1 LSIGLPVGFDDVNG
15 IEKDAIAFPSRE
27 SAAFLSSFLKGRQ
40 GKSPMTHPLV
50 GWPFLGS
57 RQSRKV
63 RSELFDVIG
72 RMRLRPLHAPCM
84 GSARKKGLSV
94 LGSPQGLAL

>member
-1 LSIGLPVGFDDVNG
+1 
-15 IEKDAIAFPSRE
+15 
-27 SAAFLSSFLKGRQ
+27 
-40 GKSPMTHPLV
+40 MTHPLV

-57 RQSRKV
+57 RQRRKV

-72 RMRLRPLHAPCM
+72 RMRLQPFHAPCM

-94 LGSPQGLAL
+94 GIPPRTGSGSTPMPAAPRLSVQERALPGVTSRLGVVTGSGQHEYHKQ